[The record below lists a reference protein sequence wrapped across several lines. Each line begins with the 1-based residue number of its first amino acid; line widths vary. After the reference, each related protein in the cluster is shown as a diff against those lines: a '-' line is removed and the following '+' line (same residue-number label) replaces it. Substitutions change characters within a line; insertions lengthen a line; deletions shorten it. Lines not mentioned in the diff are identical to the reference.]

1 MKKIGCTT
9 PFGPIT
15 DHICT
20 NQTKGKEALKLF
32 KSLRLATY
40 EIKQCP
46 YPCKFVKSLVL
57 PLKSRCGGNCT
68 SRLKTILR
76 FDKFIK
82 VTEAKYS
89 YTELELMGEFGG
101 YVGLFLGVSVFH
113 ISQVIDTL
121 LNIVFPH

>member
-1 MKKIGCTT
+1 MKKFGCTT
-9 PFGPIT
+9 PFGPNI

-20 NQTKGKEALKLF
+20 NQTKGKEATKLF
-32 KSLRLATY
+32 KSLRSATY
-40 EIKQCP
+40 QIKECP
-46 YPCKFVKSLVL
+46 YPCKFVKSMVL
-57 PLKSRCGGNCT
+57 PLRSRFENST
-68 SRLKTILR
+68 TKFRTTLR

-89 YTELELMGEFGG
+89 YTELELFGEFGG